1 MKKFARLL
9 AGLTLLLVPMLVAV
23 PAQAALFDDA
33 KDQACA
39 GLQLDENGSCTEESG
54 GSGISRVLKT
64 VIGILSL
71 VVGVISVIMII
82 IGGIKYAT
90 SQGDSA
96 GVSSAKNTI
105 IYAVVGLVIAAI
117 SQFIVRF
124 VMVRLDEPEPTP
136 TSQTVCPVGQT
147 CRR

>member
-1 MKKFARLL
+1 MKKFVRLL
-9 AGLTLLLVPMLVAV
+9 ATLSLLLAPVCVAM
-23 PAQAALFDDA
+23 PAQAAIFDDA

-39 GLQLDENGSCTEESG
+39 GLQLEQDGTCTQESG
-54 GSGISRVLKT
+54 GSGITGVLKT

-71 VVGVISVIMII
+71 IVGVISVIMII

-96 GVSSAKNTI
+96 ATSSAKNTV

-124 VMVRLDEPEPTP
+124 VLVRLDESKSTP
-136 TSQTVCPVGQT
+136 TSQS
-147 CRR
+147 